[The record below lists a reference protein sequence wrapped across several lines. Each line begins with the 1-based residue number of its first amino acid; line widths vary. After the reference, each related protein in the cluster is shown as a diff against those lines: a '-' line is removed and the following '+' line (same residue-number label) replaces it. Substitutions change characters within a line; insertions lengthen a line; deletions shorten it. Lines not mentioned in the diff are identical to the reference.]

1 MVHTY
6 FIARLYAAAHECFI
20 CQNFSLD
27 RDRDDSLTRKRR
39 KRLVSAS
46 CALAKDSELASDLK
60 IQAVNRACVLPP
72 TRKST
77 SREHAVPKLVWDG
90 HITGNTISKKKSI
103 TRH

>member
-1 MVHTY
+1 MLLLMSVS
-6 FIARLYAAAHECFI
+6 FARISALTGT
-20 CQNFSLD
+20 
-27 RDRDDSLTRKRR
+27 DDSLTRKQR

-46 CALAKDSELASDLK
+46 CALAKDSEIASDLK

-90 HITGNTISKKKSI
+90 HITIHKQHYFKKKKVSLG
-103 TRH
+103 TS